1 MEIVSAIVPCYNE
14 EKNVKLFFE
23 RINEAFAELNYGL
36 EIVFIND
43 GSKDNTLSE
52 LKKLVDT
59 DKCSIKV
66 VTFSRNF
73 GKEAAMYAGFN
84 TCTGDYAV
92 VIDADLQQDPFLIKD
107 MLKVLEDDEDCDC
120 VAFFQQARK
129 EPALLRFFK
138 KSFYGIIN
146 KMSDVEFVNGASDFR
161 IFRRCVVESIL
172 SISEKNRFSKG
183 IFSWVG
189 FNTHYL
195 PYVANERMY
204 GESKWNFFKL
214 FKYALSGI
222 ISFSTVPLKVATWL
236 GTIFSMCSIVYFI
249 VVFCQ
254 RLFVETPIPGYATM
268 VCLILLIGGIQ
279 LFCLGIIGEYL
290 ARTYVES
297 KNRPVYIIKKIY
309 SND

>member
-1 MEIVSAIVPCYNE
+1 
-14 EKNVKLFFE
+14 
-23 RINEAFAELNYGL
+23 
-36 EIVFIND
+36 
-43 GSKDNTLSE
+43 
-52 LKKLVDT
+52 
-59 DKCSIKV
+59 
-66 VTFSRNF
+66 
-73 GKEAAMYAGFN
+73 
-84 TCTGDYAV
+84 
-92 VIDADLQQDPFLIKD
+92 
-107 MLKVLEDDEDCDC
+107 
-120 VAFFQQARK
+120 
-129 EPALLRFFK
+129 
-138 KSFYGIIN
+138 
-146 KMSDVEFVNGASDFR
+146 
-161 IFRRCVVESIL
+161 VVESIL
-172 SISEKNRFSKG
+172 QISEKNRFSKG

-236 GTIFSMCSIVYFI
+236 GTMFSIASIVYFI

-254 RLFVETPIPGYATM
+254 RLFTETPIPGYATM